1 MFSYFFIYSLFIIIV
16 LFWYKFCIERH
27 VYLFIFLSLFADT
40 VSLSVCLMVSH
51 PSAQMFIRSWFREL
65 CSPTGFCIV
74 PQFYHTALWTSPAGS
89 AQELMSHMSGILV
102 MEQNETDQALSIM
115 STTGKKNAFS
125 WLYCFQIIYRLLFL
139 CFFYIYICKLF
150 PPKSCPQS

>member
-1 MFSYFFIYSLFIIIV
+1 MVWPLTHWFKFLFNCFV
-16 LFWYKFCIERH
+16 LRNMPLYLCIC
-27 VYLFIFLSLFADT
+27 LLICLSLQIQCHCQC
-40 VSLSVCLMVSH
+40 VLR